1 MATPSEELT
10 QRVMEALVKER
21 VLAAKEAE
29 KLAARIAGGKI
40 KPEDWLVGI
49 ENSLHAQTEAQNG

>member
-10 QRVMEALVKER
+10 QRVMEALVKDG
-21 VLAAKEAE
+21 VLAPKEAE

-49 ENSLHAQTEAQNG
+49 ENSLRAQGEVRNG